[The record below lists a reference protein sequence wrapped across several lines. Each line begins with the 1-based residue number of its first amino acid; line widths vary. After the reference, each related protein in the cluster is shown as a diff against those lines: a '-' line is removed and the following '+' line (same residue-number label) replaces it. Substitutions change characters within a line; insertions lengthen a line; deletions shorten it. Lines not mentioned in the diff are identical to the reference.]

1 VGFTSPKFNC
11 QKTKRKA
18 LTEGISLNFKTR
30 IQGKE
35 DESLSGGTF
44 SPSTVKEA
52 ETYQLW

>member
-18 LTEGISLNFKTR
+18 LTEGTSLNFKTG